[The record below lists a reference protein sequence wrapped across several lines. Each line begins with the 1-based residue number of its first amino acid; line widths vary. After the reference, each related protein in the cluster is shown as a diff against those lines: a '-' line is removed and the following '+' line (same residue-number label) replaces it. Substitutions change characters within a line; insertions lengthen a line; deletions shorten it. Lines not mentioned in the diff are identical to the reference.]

1 MIFKHQIL
9 EVVASSVLFNVTN
22 PEMLPGSRSMF
33 LAINQEF
40 VVLNLISCWLM
51 FWHICRWILATL
63 RQSRTFC
70 KVTQFLPDK
79 GFTIMFGFLHK
90 VSLGLIGLELSL
102 SVDVLK
108 HLMITPIVLHASYS
122 IYHPNCFTQLRTI
135 FLTSITATLL
145 SVFSVTVFL
154 SQVYAPWLDQSIS
167 VFDSLI
173 FASAMSA
180 VGNIFLT
187 NKPSWV

>member
-1 MIFKHQIL
+1 M
-9 EVVASSVLFNVTN
+9 VASSVLFNVTN

-70 KVTQFLPDK
+70 KVTKFLPDK

-108 HLMITPIVLHASYS
+108 HLIRVGEELALHSTALDAMRSMYQKRPWRVLRVIRLAGEGTRSH
-122 IYHPNCFTQLRTI
+122 NQLR
-135 FLTSITATLL
+135 
-145 SVFSVTVFL
+145 
-154 SQVYAPWLDQSIS
+154 
-167 VFDSLI
+167 
-173 FASAMSA
+173 
-180 VGNIFLT
+180 
-187 NKPSWV
+187 